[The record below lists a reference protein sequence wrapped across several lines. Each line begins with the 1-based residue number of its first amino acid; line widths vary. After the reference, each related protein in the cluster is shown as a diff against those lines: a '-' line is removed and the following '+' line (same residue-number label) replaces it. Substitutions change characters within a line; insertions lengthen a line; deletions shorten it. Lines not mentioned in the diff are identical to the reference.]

1 MALFVFRPA
10 WYVWGTFA
18 LAGCPQN
25 PPVPPNPDA
34 SDAAV
39 VGDAPP
45 NLDDCQRGCAALAAP
60 AVACPIGGDASDCAG
75 YLRTLNDLGKEP
87 NPANGNRPLKCSD
100 VAKVRSK
107 SDARSLGF
115 ACP

>member
-1 MALFVFRPA
+1 MALFIFYRPA
-10 WYVWGTFA
+10 WYVWGTLA
-18 LAGCPQN
+18 LTGCPQN
-25 PPVPPNPDA
+25 PPVPPTPDA

-60 AVACPIGGDASDCAG
+60 TVACTLGDGGADCAG
-75 YLRTLNDLGKEP
+75 FLRVLNGGKEP
-87 NPANGNRPLKCSD
+87 NPLTHKPISCAD

-107 SDARSLGF
+107 ADARALGF
-115 ACP
+115 VCP